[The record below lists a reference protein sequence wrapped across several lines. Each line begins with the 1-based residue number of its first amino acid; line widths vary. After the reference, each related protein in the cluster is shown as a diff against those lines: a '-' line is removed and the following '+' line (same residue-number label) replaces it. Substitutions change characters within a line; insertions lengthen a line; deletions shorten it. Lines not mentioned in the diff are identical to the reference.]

1 MALERSP
8 IIPLLAGL
16 SPKQRSHCLSA
27 GTMVRRQQAFGQ
39 WTGNLVIATLNRQ
52 DILDLP
58 DLNITR
64 KAIQSMGIP
73 KILTAHHPDI
83 CGMIYDDQDRVSW
96 CIRLS
101 GPGLPVLQVDMFK
114 SHASMAVLV

>member
-1 MALERSP
+1 MALELSP

-16 SPKQRSHCLSA
+16 SPKQRSSCISA
-27 GTMVRRQQAFGQ
+27 GAMVRRQQAFGQ

>member
-1 MALERSP
+1 MALELSP

-16 SPKQRSHCLSA
+16 SPKQRSYSISA
-27 GTMVRRQQAFGQ
+27 GTMVRRQQAFSG
-39 WTGNLVIATLNRQ
+39 WIGNLVTATLNRQ
-52 DILDLP
+52 VILDLP
-58 DLNITR
+58 DLTITH

-73 KILTAHHPDI
+73 KMLTAYHPDI
-83 CGMIYDDQDRVSW
+83 CAMIHEDQDKVAW